1 MQAKN
6 KSLKIFNI
14 LNLVIKLHNDFQPTM
29 MFIIHV
35 YVYKLQQCKKV
46 LELIISLT
54 NQTYKPTQVLFVV
67 DVFPLEYNV
76 GLMSCNVQK
85 NKKLRLPSRLLKDL
99 NYTHSYSSTWS
110 CSSFMLLVWTL
121 FLSYK
126 GSIIR
131 LLTHLFFNPIM
142 IVTMKNHV
150 HNN

>member
-1 MQAKN
+1 LDQQLAKIWISNWQLSLMLLISQFMMEVDPSLLHERWSLTCVSCVLFLRIPSHASKN

-35 YVYKLQQCKKV
+35 YVCKLQQCKKV

-76 GLMSCNVQK
+76 GLM
-85 NKKLRLPSRLLKDL
+85 
-99 NYTHSYSSTWS
+99 
-110 CSSFMLLVWTL
+110 
-121 FLSYK
+121 
-126 GSIIR
+126 
-131 LLTHLFFNPIM
+131 IM
-142 IVTMKNHV
+142 
-150 HNN
+150 